1 MLPFLGGPAAH
12 AVALDV
18 DPAPIVRMKK
28 YITFPSPVEIHDTDL
43 FPLDQLPAASFDFIA
58 ALDALEHVADLPG
71 MLTSLLRLLKHRFR
85 SNRKRL
91 LQDRPAPGR
100 TGIYRR
106 LSRARHR
113 RDQTTTAL

>member
-71 MLTSLLRLLKHRFR
+71 TLTSLLRLLKHRFR

-91 LQDRPAPGR
+91 
-100 TGIYRR
+100 
-106 LSRARHR
+106 
-113 RDQTTTAL
+113 